1 VSNKRKMENRAVTY
15 LKPSYKKLLNNY
27 ADVNEISR
35 SEALEIAVKNMFDTM
50 PKEQKIQYLN
60 SSKPVK
66 E

>member
-1 VSNKRKMENRAVTY
+1 MENRAVTY